1 MKKFIK
7 IAAIIIALVSNSAAQ
22 NLKVFAASS
31 TKFAMQEIVEEFKLQ
46 HPKDSIEVTYSAT
59 GKAYAQLL
67 NGLGYDIFMAAD
79 SLYPKKIAED
89 GNALGEAKV
98 YALGRLALFAH
109 DPNLLK
115 EGLESLKNKSVKHI
129 SIANPKVAPYGAAA
143 MDILKNY
150 NLLDDIKSKLVLGDN
165 MAQSVQFVESG
176 AAEVG
181 IVAFSLIKNKE
192 KSHYLPIDPTK
203 YKPLEHSFVL
213 TKYAKE
219 KPLAQEFADFILSQ
233 KSQEIFKKYGF

>member
-7 IAAIIIALVSNSAAQ
+7 IAAIIIVLVSNSAAQ
-22 NLKVFAASS
+22 NLKIFAASS
-31 TKFAMQEIVEEFKLQ
+31 TKFAMQEIVEEFKQQ
-46 HPKDSIEVTYSAT
+46 HPKESIEVTYSAT

-67 NGLGYDIFMAAD
+67 NGLSYDIFMAAD

-98 YALGRLALFAH
+98 YALGRLAVYVH
-109 DPNLLK
+109 DANLLK
-115 EGLESLKNKSVKHI
+115 DGLESLKNKSVKHI
-129 SIANPKVAPYGAAA
+129 SIANPRVAPYGAAA
-143 MDILKNY
+143 METLKNY

-165 MAQSVQFVESG
+165 IAQSVQFVESG

-192 KSHYLPIDPTK
+192 KNHYFLIDTNK
-203 YKPLEHSFVL
+203 YKPLEHSFVI